1 MPDAIGKRVAVPP
14 DRDKCEFQPEQIEL
28 RLPMVDAFGI
38 AACSAQAGRGYQ
50 LPPAHGPAERELVR
64 HPLLHTPF
72 HSPDWQRTP
81 AKAALQPQRRRISSA
96 RWRSLR
102 PAKVLARA
110 DLALCEQAG
119 DPRRSVLGQGE
130 QERLDLLRSN
140 ALGRCC
146 QDVTDPDAACCQ
158 RPLQLRSAD
167 ADFVRSAQCLESLSA
182 GARGR
187 HPRFLR
193 PPAHPM
199 TPESEDRHE
208 SVRRSGTAS
217 VRLFSTQAS
226 SARKFLINR

>member
-1 MPDAIGKRVAVPP
+1 
-14 DRDKCEFQPEQIEL
+14 
-28 RLPMVDAFGI
+28 MVDAFGI

-50 LPPAHGPAERELVR
+50 LPPTHGPAERELVR

-72 HSPDWQRTP
+72 YSPDWQRTP

-119 DPRRSVLGQGE
+119 DPRRTVLGPGE
-130 QERLDLLRSN
+130 QERLHLLRSN

-167 ADFVRSAQCLESLSA
+167 ADFVRSAAMPRVAERWSS
-182 GARGR
+182 RTSP
-187 HPRFLR
+187 PRFLR